1 MSLIYLVI
9 LAEGELNDGHSY
21 IECGRELSLLHGTPL
36 EWGDDEALYKK
47 KEKKSLRFLKRN
59 LLMQKT
65 NWEDMKYTKHLFLQ
79 VIEIAKYIQNE
90 AVEIFIL
97 VSVIITSFM

>member
-1 MSLIYLVI
+1 
-9 LAEGELNDGHSY
+9 
-21 IECGRELSLLHGTPL
+21 
-36 EWGDDEALYKK
+36 
-47 KEKKSLRFLKRN
+47 
-59 LLMQKT
+59 MQKT

-79 VIEIAKYIQNE
+79 VIEIAKNIQNE